1 MVERVYINIMTN
13 IKYGFQPLD
22 AIMTHF
28 SISNSDIVRA
38 STEQLTHKMV
48 QKGRKGCRLNP
59 HIKQKI
65 ANALNA
71 AQKEQVFTIRELFN
85 Y

>member
-1 MVERVYINIMTN
+1 MADN
-13 IKYGFQPLD
+13 YGAQPLD
-22 AIMTHF
+22 EIMTRLG
-28 SISNSDIVRA
+28 ISNSDIVNA

-48 QKGRKGCRLNP
+48 QKGRKGRRLTP

-65 ANALNA
+65 ANALNL

-85 Y
+85 YG

>member
-1 MVERVYINIMTN
+1 MTN
-13 IKYGFQPLD
+13 IKYGFQPLHE
-22 AIMTHF
+22 IMTQLG
-28 SISNSDIVRA
+28 ISNSDVVRA

-48 QKGRKGCRLNP
+48 QKGRKGCPINP

-71 AQKEQVFTIRELFN
+71 VQKEQVFTIRELFN

>member
-1 MVERVYINIMTN
+1 MTN
-13 IKYGFQPLD
+13 LKYGFQPLHE
-22 AIMTHF
+22 IMNQLE
-28 SISNSDIVRA
+28 ISNSDIVNA

-48 QKGRKGCRLNP
+48 QKGRKGIPINP

-65 ANALNA
+65 ANALNN
-71 AQKEQVFTIRELFN
+71 AQKEQVFTIRELFK